1 MNRSQKSIYIYISFL
16 FKLISILDLEWETTV
31 RWNKIQ
37 VNLPRHSMR
46 YMKNCPEIVWYTD
59 STALRLTEIQKLLTE
74 IEWYISSACNW
85 LRLQKAP
92 EIDWDI
98 VLTMNEV
105 QKLLSWDWMR
115 SRTHPP
121 VCGYPYTWSVAPPA
135 ISAGWPDTARLGPP
149 HIPDLSGTWKLTHS
163 LLKFSQVS
171 FPGIINAN

>member
-1 MNRSQKSIYIYISFL
+1 
-16 FKLISILDLEWETTV
+16 
-31 RWNKIQ
+31 
-37 VNLPRHSMR
+37 MR
-46 YMKNCPEIVWYTD
+46 CIKNSPEIVWDTD
-59 STALRLTEIQKLLTE
+59 STALRLNEIQKLLPE
-74 IEWYISSACNW
+74 IKSINDTISSACNW

-98 VLTMNEV
+98 ILTMNEV

-163 LLKFSQVS
+163 LSKFSQVS
-171 FPGIINAN
+171 FPGIINTN